1 MWFVILV
8 CLCAALTGLFPEY
21 ILYTLSVPF
30 LLTFLAIMSDN
41 AWDENLALII
51 LFPLL
56 LIMIF

>member
-8 CLCAALTGLFPEY
+8 CLCAALTCPFPEY
-21 ILYTLSVPF
+21 TLYIVSVPF

-41 AWDENLALII
+41 TWDENLALII